1 MNKLCCDI
9 CGEEI
14 TYKDPAFHHKI
25 KKMMPVGFFYQWD
38 YIDCHVDC
46 FENLCREIK
55 RCRHGGTPCREV
67 NKNGREEKEK
77 E

>member
-1 MNKLCCDI
+1 MEKLCCDI

-14 TYKDPAFHHKI
+14 TFKDPAFYHKI
-25 KKMMPVGFFYQWD
+25 KKMKPVGFFYRWD

-55 RCRHGGTPCREV
+55 RCREV
-67 NKNGREEKEK
+67 NRNGREEKEK